1 MTRRFFGMRRL
12 LFILFLSFSLFYAQ
26 SQKTI
31 KTETPCSDQ
40 VLFNTPGKW
49 FTDYGGLLD
58 NGSEY
63 IPLNKAQVNEAITRM
78 NAVRDM
84 LMKIYPEPIGVDPA
98 WHHSI
103 GRGSF
108 AEQVKYVQRG
118 DRFDREALV
127 EKPVASY
134 GFFCGFFRHVC
145 NGQNPHEIWHGFPGE
160 TDTWFTVGANGIG
173 NVAAEVRESSNNT
186 LIGGYPV
193 HLRHPIK
200 EKFDGYEFFN
210 VKTDVFPDFYSGTWR
225 ILIHRKG
232 ELPYTP
238 VTRKQYLDQA
248 IIYLTQFYGNALKD
262 FEQAP
267 MQSKEEQDIRKEQ
280 IKSFIKNRDAVLDHY
295 KDELEESS
303 KKGLLGSPAIIPQ
316 VLFAATEGDQI
327 FVEEN
332 LGYMVVIENP
342 AYMRKDLPKWV
353 PQILT
358 VSMAWNEEW
367 KPQAD
372 AAKLIL
378 EKFPFAQLQAM
389 IDK

>member
-1 MTRRFFGMRRL
+1 
-12 LFILFLSFSLFYAQ
+12 
-26 SQKTI
+26 
-31 KTETPCSDQ
+31 
-40 VLFNTPGKW
+40 
-49 FTDYGGLLD
+49 
-58 NGSEY
+58 
-63 IPLNKAQVNEAITRM
+63 M

-84 LMKIYPEPIGVDPA
+84 LMKIYSEPIGVDAA

-108 AEQVKYVQRG
+108 AEQVRYVTNSQG
-118 DRFDREALV
+118 ISNPEALV
-127 EKPVASY
+127 DKPVASY
-134 GFFCGFFRHVC
+134 GFFCGFFRHIC
-145 NGQNPHEIWHGFPGE
+145 NGQNPNEIWHGFPGE
-160 TDTWFTVGANGIG
+160 TDTWFMVGANGIG
-173 NVAAEVRESSNNT
+173 AVARPISGSTKNM

-200 EKFDGYEFFN
+200 EKFDGYELFN
-210 VKTDVFPDFYSGTWR
+210 IKADVFPDFHSGTWR

-248 IIYLTQFYGNALKD
+248 IIYLTEFYGDALKD

-267 MQSKEEQDIRKEQ
+267 IQSKEEQDIRKEQ
-280 IKSFIKNRDAVLDHY
+280 IRSFIKNRDAVLIHY

-303 KKGLLGSPAIIPQ
+303 KKGLLESPAIIPQ

-358 VSMAWNEEW
+358 VQMAWNEEW

-372 AAKLIL
+372 VAKLIL
-378 EKFPFAQLQAM
+378 EKFPFDQLQAM

>member
-118 DRFDREALV
+118 D
-127 EKPVASY
+127 
-134 GFFCGFFRHVC
+134 
-145 NGQNPHEIWHGFPGE
+145 
-160 TDTWFTVGANGIG
+160 
-173 NVAAEVRESSNNT
+173 
-186 LIGGYPV
+186 
-193 HLRHPIK
+193 
-200 EKFDGYEFFN
+200 
-210 VKTDVFPDFYSGTWR
+210 
-225 ILIHRKG
+225 
-232 ELPYTP
+232 
-238 VTRKQYLDQA
+238 
-248 IIYLTQFYGNALKD
+248 
-262 FEQAP
+262 
-267 MQSKEEQDIRKEQ
+267 
-280 IKSFIKNRDAVLDHY
+280 
-295 KDELEESS
+295 
-303 KKGLLGSPAIIPQ
+303 
-316 VLFAATEGDQI
+316 
-327 FVEEN
+327 
-332 LGYMVVIENP
+332 
-342 AYMRKDLPKWV
+342 
-353 PQILT
+353 
-358 VSMAWNEEW
+358 
-367 KPQAD
+367 
-372 AAKLIL
+372 
-378 EKFPFAQLQAM
+378 
-389 IDK
+389 

>member
-1 MTRRFFGMRRL
+1 MKSHILTF
-12 LFILFLSFSLFYAQ
+12 LFLLVHLTSWN
-26 SQKTI
+26 QKAI

-40 VLFNTPGKW
+40 VLFKTPGKW

-63 IPLNKAQVNEAITRM
+63 IPLKRAQVNETIKRM

-84 LMKIYPEPIGVDPA
+84 LVKLYPEPMGVDPA

-118 DRFDREALV
+118 DRFDREALI
-127 EKPVASY
+127 EKSVASY
-134 GFFCGFFRHVC
+134 GFFCGFFRHIC
-145 NGQNPHEIWHGFPGE
+145 NGQNPNEIWHGFPGE
-160 TDTWFTVGANGIG
+160 TDTWFMVGANGIG
-173 NVAAEVRESSNNT
+173 NVAAEVRESSNNM
-186 LIGGYPV
+186 LIGGYPI
-193 HLRHPIK
+193 HLRQPIK
-200 EKFDGYEFFN
+200 EKFDGYELFN
-210 VKTDVFPDFYSGTWR
+210 VKTNVFPDVYSSTWT

-248 IIYLTQFYGNALKD
+248 IIYLTQFYKDALKD

-267 MQSKEEQDIRKEQ
+267 VGSLEEQGIRKEQ
-280 IKSFIKNRDAVLDHY
+280 IKNFIKNRDAVLGHY

-316 VLFAATEGDQI
+316 VLFAATEDDQI
-327 FVEEN
+327 FAEEN
-332 LGYMVVIENP
+332 LGYTLVIENP
-342 AYMRKDLPKWV
+342 SYMRKDLPKYI
-353 PQILT
+353 PQIFT
-358 VSMAWNEEW
+358 VQITWNEDW
-367 KPQAD
+367 KPQSD
-372 AAKLIL
+372 VAKLIL
-378 EKFPFAQLQAM
+378 EKFPFDKLQAM